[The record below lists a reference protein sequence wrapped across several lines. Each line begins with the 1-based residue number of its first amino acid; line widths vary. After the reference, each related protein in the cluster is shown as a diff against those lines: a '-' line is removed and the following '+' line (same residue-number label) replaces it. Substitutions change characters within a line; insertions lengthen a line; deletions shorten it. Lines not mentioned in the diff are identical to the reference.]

1 MQQENG
7 KKVARNMNM
16 DLLRIVS
23 MLLIVLL
30 HSIDH
35 SGVLEKAINCESV
48 IDIYVMYV
56 YAFTRVCV
64 NCYVLLSGY
73 FLVKSK
79 FRLHKLIALWMEVV
93 FYSFVIKLIFML
105 TGQITFSIV
114 SLASCFFPIL
124 TGRYWFVTI
133 YFALYL
139 IAPFLNKAIYAM
151 DKREFTMF
159 NIVLGVLF
167 SVWSSIHPAIA
178 GVNSGGGWG
187 LAWFVVLYF
196 AAAWFRLYYV
206 PCYRYIGKIVLVFLM
221 PVITIVI
228 FIVGGVLKSG
238 ILQQIGNQW
247 CRYDSLPVYFASVML
262 FVVFINVKIEN
273 ERVKKI
279 ISIVS
284 PATFGVYM
292 IHAHAEVDPWLW
304 GMLDLPQKMENMAF
318 PAVQLLSVLVIF
330 VICIG
335 IDIVRQKTLGRIEKS
350 DVVKQVSNRVETL
363 IKTLFL
369 KLFNVLNRS
378 THENISN

>member
-7 KKVARNMNM
+7 KKVARNMDM

-23 MLLIVLL
+23 MLFIVLL

-35 SGVLEKAINCESV
+35 SGVLEKAINCESA

-93 FYSFVIKLIFML
+93 FYSFVIKLIFMI
-105 TGQITFSIV
+105 TGQTAFSIV

-206 PCYRYIGKIVLVFLM
+206 PCYRYIGKIVLVFLI
-221 PVITIVI
+221 PVMTTVI
-228 FIVGGVLKSG
+228 FIIGGVLKSG
-238 ILQQIGNQW
+238 IFQQIGNQW
-247 CRYDSLPVYFASVML
+247 CRYDSLPVYFASLML
-262 FVVFINVKIEN
+262 FVAFINVKIEN
-273 ERVKKI
+273 GRVKKM

-292 IHAHAEVDPWLW
+292 IHAHAEVDPWIW
-304 GMLDLPQKMENMAF
+304 RMLDLPQKMESMAF
-318 PAVQLLSVLVIF
+318 PAIQLLSVLAIF
-330 VICIG
+330 AICIR
-335 IDIVRQKTLGRIEKS
+335 IDIVRQKTIGRIEKS
-350 DVVKQVSNRVETL
+350 NIINQVSNRVETL

>member
-23 MLLIVLL
+23 MLFIVLL

-93 FYSFVIKLIFML
+93 FYSFVIKLIFMI
-105 TGQITFSIV
+105 TGQTAFSIV
-114 SLASCFFPIL
+114 SLASGFFPIL

-206 PCYRYIGKIVLVFLM
+206 PCYRYIGKIVLVFLI
-221 PVITIVI
+221 PVMTTVI
-228 FIVGGVLKSG
+228 FIIGGGTKEWYFSTDWKS
-238 ILQQIGNQW
+238 
-247 CRYDSLPVYFASVML
+247 
-262 FVVFINVKIEN
+262 VVPI
-273 ERVKKI
+273 
-279 ISIVS
+279 
-284 PATFGVYM
+284 
-292 IHAHAEVDPWLW
+292 
-304 GMLDLPQKMENMAF
+304 
-318 PAVQLLSVLVIF
+318 
-330 VICIG
+330 
-335 IDIVRQKTLGRIEKS
+335 
-350 DVVKQVSNRVETL
+350 
-363 IKTLFL
+363 
-369 KLFNVLNRS
+369 
-378 THENISN
+378 

>member
-1 MQQENG
+1 MKQEST
-7 KKVARNMNM
+7 KKVTRNMNM

-23 MLLIVLL
+23 MMLIVML

-35 SGVLEKAINCESV
+35 SGVLERAIDCESV

-79 FRLHKLIALWMEVV
+79 FRLHKLVTLWMEVV

-105 TGQITFSIV
+105 IGQTQFSIV
-114 SLASCFFPIL
+114 SLASCFFPVL

-139 IAPFLNKAIYAM
+139 IAPFLNKTIYAM
-151 DKREFTMF
+151 DKKEFTMF

-167 SVWSSIHPAIA
+167 SVWSSIHPTIA

-206 PCYRYIGKIVLVFLM
+206 PCYRYIGKIVVVFLI
-221 PVITIVI
+221 PVITTVI
-228 FIVGGVLKSG
+228 FIIGRVLENG
-238 ILQQIGNQW
+238 ILRQIGNQW
-247 CRYDSLPVYFASVML
+247 CRYDSLPVYFTSIML
-262 FVVFINVKIEN
+262 FMTFINLKVEN
-273 ERVKKI
+273 EKVKRM

-292 IHAHAEVDPWLW
+292 IHAHAEIDPWLW
-304 GMLDLPQKMENMAF
+304 GMLDLPQKMENMTF
-318 PAVQLLSVLVIF
+318 LVIQLMSVLVIF
-330 VICIG
+330 AICIG
-335 IDIVRQKTLGRIEKS
+335 IDIVRQKTVGRIEKS
-350 DVVKQVSNRVETL
+350 NVIKKVSNKVETL

-369 KLFNVLNRS
+369 KLFNAINRS
-378 THENISN
+378 SHENISN

>member
-1 MQQENG
+1 MQQENA
-7 KKVARNMNM
+7 KPVMRNMNM

-23 MLLIVLL
+23 MVLIVLL

-35 SGVLEKAINCESV
+35 SGVLEKAIDCESV

-56 YAFTRVCV
+56 YAFTRICV

-79 FRLHKLIALWMEVV
+79 FRLHKLVVLWLEVV

-105 TGQITFSIV
+105 TGQTAFSPV
-114 SLASCFFPIL
+114 SLVSCFFPIL

-151 DKREFTMF
+151 DKKEFTIF
-159 NIVLGVLF
+159 NIVLAALF

-206 PCYRYIGKIVLVFLM
+206 PCYKYISKLMVVFLI
-221 PVITIVI
+221 PVITTVI
-228 FIVGGVLKSG
+228 FIIGGVLESS
-238 ILQQIGNQW
+238 LFRQIGNQW
-247 CRYDSLPVYFASVML
+247 CRYDSIPVYLASLML
-262 FVVFINVKIEN
+262 FVAFINVTIEN
-273 ERVKKI
+273 KTIKKI
-279 ISIVS
+279 ISVVS

-304 GMLDLPQKMENMAF
+304 GGLELSQKMDNVMF
-318 PAVQLLSVLVIF
+318 PIIQIITVLTIF
-330 VICIG
+330 MVCIVL
-335 IDIVRQKTLGRIEKS
+335 DIIRQKTIGRIEKS
-350 DVVKQVSNRVETL
+350 RVVKQVSNKIELLV
-363 IKTLFL
+363 KALFG
-369 KLFNVLNRS
+369 KLL
-378 THENISN
+378 T

>member
-23 MLLIVLL
+23 MLFIVLL

-93 FYSFVIKLIFML
+93 FYSFVIKLIFMI
-105 TGQITFSIV
+105 TGQTAFSIV

-206 PCYRYIGKIVLVFLM
+206 PCYRYIGKIVLVFLI
-221 PVITIVI
+221 PVMTTVI
-228 FIVGGVLKSG
+228 FIIGGVLKSG
-238 ILQQIGNQW
+238 IFQQIGNQW
-247 CRYDSLPVYFASVML
+247 CRYDSLLVYFASLML
-262 FVVFINVKIEN
+262 LVAFINVKIEN
-273 ERVKKI
+273 GRVKKM

-292 IHAHAEVDPWLW
+292 IHAHAEVDPWMW
-304 GMLDLPQKMENMAF
+304 GMLDLPQKMESMAF
-318 PAVQLLSVLVIF
+318 PAIQLLSVLAIF
-330 VICIG
+330 AICIG
-335 IDIVRQKTLGRIEKS
+335 IDIVRQKTIGRIEKS
-350 DVVKQVSNRVETL
+350 NVIKKVSNKVEML

-369 KLFNVLNRS
+369 KLFNAINRS
-378 THENISN
+378 SHENISN

>member
-79 FRLHKLIALWMEVV
+79 FRLHKLIVLWMEVV
-93 FYSFVIKLIFML
+93 FYSFVIKLIFMI
-105 TGQITFSIV
+105 TGQTAFSIV

-206 PCYRYIGKIVLVFLM
+206 PCYRYIVKIVLVFLI
-221 PVITIVI
+221 PVMTTVI
-228 FIVGGVLKSG
+228 FIIGGVLKSG
-238 ILQQIGNQW
+238 VFQQIGNQW
-247 CRYDSLPVYFASVML
+247 CRYDSLPVYLASLML
-262 FVVFINVKIEN
+262 FVAFINVKIEN
-273 ERVKKI
+273 GRVKKM

-292 IHAHAEVDPWLW
+292 IHAHAEVDPWMW
-304 GMLDLPQKMENMAF
+304 GMLDLPQKMESMAF
-318 PAVQLLSVLVIF
+318 PAIQLLSVLAIF
-330 VICIG
+330 AICIG
-335 IDIVRQKTLGRIEKS
+335 IDIVRQKTIGRIEKS
-350 DVVKQVSNRVETL
+350 
-363 IKTLFL
+363 
-369 KLFNVLNRS
+369 NVAKR
-378 THENISN
+378 ISDSLERM